1 MWYAD
6 LLRQS
11 FGARV
16 LGPDRPVVSRVQS
29 MYIRKIVLKLE
40 NNSSPQKVR
49 EIISTAEENF
59 YAQNGFKTLVL
70 YYDADPM

>member
-1 MWYAD
+1 
-6 LLRQS
+6 
-11 FGARV
+11 
-16 LGPDRPVVSRVQS
+16 

-49 EIISTAEENF
+49 EIVSTAEENF